1 LPFAT
6 CVTIIAQD
14 HGGGLQKV
22 GLQKVGLQ
30 NKVGLQKVGAARSAR
45 SWRFASSP
53 ARGGSRAGTRPD
65 RRMADA
71 DDALAVADADDA
83 FAMHLGVMGSKLSF
97 SERLK
102 QARQLEALLE
112 AFSDDPDDSGAPLL
126 PSAQA

>member
-1 LPFAT
+1 
-6 CVTIIAQD
+6 
-14 HGGGLQKV
+14 
-22 GLQKVGLQ
+22 
-30 NKVGLQKVGAARSAR
+30 
-45 SWRFASSP
+45 
-53 ARGGSRAGTRPD
+53 
-65 RRMADA
+65 MADG

-126 PSAQA
+126 PLAQVPPGPHAPAAAPSSPPQAGPSLAHPPPHSATRTRPPHPPPVSPAS